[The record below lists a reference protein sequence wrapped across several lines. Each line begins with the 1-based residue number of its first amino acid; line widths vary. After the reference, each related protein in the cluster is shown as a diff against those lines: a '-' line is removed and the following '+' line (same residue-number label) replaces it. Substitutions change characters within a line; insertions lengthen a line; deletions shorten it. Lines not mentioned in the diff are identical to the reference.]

1 MEQIARWKPGQNVP
15 GFASTAVIGGRFVK
29 IAGDKTSQGDYSI
42 APCGAGQQAF
52 GVAEQD
58 SAPTTQ
64 PSSSVER
71 RVNVVRP
78 GAIARVL
85 AGTDLA
91 AGVAVAS
98 DANGKAVAATTGDHV
113 LGYTCTSADVDTGQ
127 YAEVDLQFGGIL

>member
-1 MEQIARWKPGQNVP
+1 MEQIARFKPGQNVP
-15 GFASTAVIGGRFVK
+15 GFAATAVIAGRFVK
-29 IAGDKTSQGDYSI
+29 ISGNKTAQGDYSI

-52 GVAEQD
+52 GVAEAD
-58 SAPTTQ
+58 SAATTQ

-85 AGTDLA
+85 AGADLA

-98 DANGKAVAATTGDHV
+98 DATGKAVAATTGDRV
-113 LGYTCTSADVDTGQ
+113 LGYTCTAADVDANE